1 MLIWEKKNNSQ
12 YNLYLNSKR
21 IACIAKDLKEKD
33 WFLGYKS
40 CCYRLNS
47 RKITEIKKEA
57 ISLIKEKLKKNIEK
71 EEQKIEG
78 YKKSTEYSKRML
90 EEYKKELKEM

>member
-1 MLIWEKKNNSQ
+1 MLKWEKHSNSQ

-21 IACIAKDLKEKD
+21 IACVAKDMKEKD

-40 CCYRLNS
+40 CFYRLNS
-47 RKITEIKKEA
+47 RKITEAKKES
-57 ISLIKEKLKKNIEK
+57 ISLINEKLKKNIEK

-78 YKKSTEYSKRML
+78 YKKSIEYSGKRL
-90 EEYKKELKEM
+90 EELKKQIEEI